1 MFLWIVGGPQ
11 TRLDLDPSANHMCSK
26 ARGRPCWMVYRRG
39 NSVTSYNLPI
49 FFFFFYLNQYPLL
62 SQNFWLLS
70 PAVTNTCRKERSHT
84 SLIGSHR
91 PIEMIS

>member
-49 FFFFFYLNQYPLL
+49 FFFFLPQSISTFVPKLL
-62 SQNFWLLS
+62 V
-70 PAVTNTCRKERSHT
+70 AIT
-84 SLIGSHR
+84 SSN
-91 PIEMIS
+91 